1 MARHHFVPLFLLR
14 RWAVNGISF
23 EPSVGRVIENARA
36 IVASACQIKNLN
48 TFFAVPAAQRDF
60 PETQFF
66 TPCVDTPAATAL
78 DVMLAK
84 GVSALT
90 EAQRMDWTRLLVSF
104 GVRWVRKRSPR
115 PSILLKLPPHLRA
128 NGQAPAAHPAD
139 YPSAHAGVGRVA

>member
-90 EAQRMDWTRLLVSF
+90 EAGLDPPACVFWREMDPKEVAKAFDIIEAAAPSSSE
-104 GVRWVRKRSPR
+104 RS
-115 PSILLKLPPHLRA
+115 STGRA
-128 NGQAPAAHPAD
+128 SGSQ
-139 YPSAHAGVGRVA
+139 SAGACGC